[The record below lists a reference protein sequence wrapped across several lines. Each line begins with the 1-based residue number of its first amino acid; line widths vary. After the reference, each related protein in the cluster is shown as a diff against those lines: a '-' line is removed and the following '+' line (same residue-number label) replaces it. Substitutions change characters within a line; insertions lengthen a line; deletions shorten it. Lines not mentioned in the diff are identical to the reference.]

1 MTKFQMAWLA
11 LSLYVAVTVW
21 LTIRGLLKTDSLKN
35 FAVGSRDI
43 HPAFVGLSLTAQLT
57 SVATFVVNPGLIY
70 AYGVSGLLGMGGAA
84 SLGIILG
91 LVFFSN
97 RFRAMGTRVAALS
110 VPQWIGTRYQSRGL
124 RIFFAILSLA
134 LVSFVVLI
142 VVAIAKVL
150 FVMLIPPLVSMKEAA
165 QSGQELGVIAKLLY
179 GWNIRT
185 AAEQSLFYQ
194 QVLAVG
200 AVVFVFSYVMLGG
213 ANTSAYT
220 NTIQAIIML
229 VVALMMIGSGVHL
242 FFQEGGLFG
251 TLAAIQ
257 PELAQITNPKSLYF
271 RNFFE
276 VFVCNF
282 VVGCA
287 IVCQPHIVSKAL
299 YLKEE
304 RDVRTYLLVG
314 LLAGVVFMLV
324 MLVGLYARV
333 TLKGPHNFD
342 TVVIVYIMQ
351 NFSAAAQVL
360 ISVGLLAAG
369 ISTLEGILLALSTI
383 FSNDLYL
390 GLQREAAKD
399 EAEEAA
405 RAKRAMW
412 FGRVGMV
419 FLGILA
425 LWLSFAQ
432 LKNPTGRSVAIFG
445 QYGVY
450 LLFTVSFL
458 PLACGMFFPKVSRR
472 AIVMGTVASTVTY
485 FAVAFGKISFMHN
498 NPAFL
503 ATMATFSGWAVI
515 VVMYLIGDRADASES
530 AEAASAS

>member
-1 MTKFQMAWLA
+1 MTKFQIAWLA
-11 LSLYVAVTVW
+11 LSLYVAVTIL

-70 AYGVSGLLGMGGAA
+70 AYGISGLLGMGGAA

-110 VPQWIGTRYQSRGL
+110 VPQWIGTRYQSKGL

-142 VVAIAKVL
+142 IVAIAKVL
-150 FVMLIPPLVSMKEAA
+150 FGMLIPPLVDMTKAE
-165 QSGQELGVIAKLLY
+165 QLGQTLSVVSKLLY
-179 GWNIRT
+179 GWNVRT
-185 AAEQSLFYQ
+185 IAEQALFFQ

-229 VVALMMIGSGVHL
+229 VVAVILIGSGLHL
-242 FFQEGGLFG
+242 FFQEGGFFG
-251 TLAAIQ
+251 KLAAIQ
-257 PELAQITNPKSLYF
+257 PELAQVVNPKSLYF

-324 MLVGLYARV
+324 MLVGLYARL
-333 TLKGPHNFD
+333 TLKGQYNFD
-342 TVVIVYIMQ
+342 TVVIVYIVQ
-351 NFSAAAQVL
+351 NFSAGVQVL

-399 EAEEAA
+399 EAEEEA
-405 RAKRAMW
+405 RGKRAMW
-412 FGRVGMV
+412 FGRAGMV
-419 FLGILA
+419 LLGILS
-425 LWLSFAQ
+425 LWLAFGQ

-472 AIVMGTVASTVTY
+472 AIALGTVISTVAY
-485 FAVAFGKISFMHN
+485 FAVAFGKITFMHN

-503 ATMATFSGWAVI
+503 ATMATFAGWAVI
-515 VVMYLIGDRADASES
+515 GGMYLIGDRAEDTDTAGVS
-530 AEAASAS
+530 AAS

>member
-1 MTKFQMAWLA
+1 MTKIQIAWLA
-11 LSLYVAVTVW
+11 LGLYVAVTVL
-21 LTIRGLLKTDSLKN
+21 LTIRGALKTKSLKN

-70 AYGVSGLLGMGGAA
+70 AFGVSGLVGMGGAA

-91 LVFFSN
+91 LVFFSK
-97 RFRAMGTRVAALS
+97 RFRAMGTQVAALS

-124 RIFFAILSLA
+124 RIFFAILSMA

-142 VVAIAKVL
+142 IVAIAKVL
-150 FVMLIPPLVSMKEAA
+150 FGMLITPQVARDAQHALQLKEQA
-165 QSGQELGVIAKLLY
+165 LWL
-179 GWNIRT
+179 
-185 AAEQSLFYQ
+185 Q
-194 QVLAVG
+194 QMLAVG
-200 AVVFVFSYVMLGG
+200 TVVFVFSYVMLGG

-220 NTIQAIIML
+220 NAIQAVIML
-229 VVALMMIGSGVHL
+229 VVAVILILSGVHL
-242 FFQEGGLFG
+242 FFQDGGLLG
-251 TLAAIQ
+251 KLAAIK
-257 PELAQITNPKSLYF
+257 PELATVINPKSLYF
-271 RNFFE
+271 RNVFE
-276 VFVCNF
+276 VFLCNF

-304 RDVRTYLLVG
+304 KDVRTYLIVG

-333 TLKGPHNFD
+333 SLKGNYNFD
-342 TVVIVYIMQ
+342 TVVVVYIIK
-351 NFSAAAQVL
+351 NFSAGAQVL
-360 ISVGLLAAG
+360 ISIGLLAAG

-390 GLQREAAKD
+390 GLQKEAPKD
-399 EAEEAA
+399 EAEEEVRA
-405 RAKRAMW
+405 RRALL
-412 FGRVGMV
+412 FGRLGMAL
-419 FLGILA
+419 LGGLA
-425 LWLSFAQ
+425 LWLAAGQ
-432 LKNPTGRSVAIFG
+432 LRNPTGKSVAIFG

-472 AIVMGTVASTVTY
+472 AVVFGTLASTVTY
-485 FAVAFGKISFMHN
+485 FAVAIFKITFMHN

-503 ATMATFSGWAVI
+503 ATMATFAGWI
-515 VVMYLIGDRADASES
+515 VVGAMFLIGDRAEES
-530 AEAASAS
+530 SAAGAAKVA